1 VAPGVENR
9 EDGRGWREC
18 DSDWCGC
25 CRCGRRLRV
34 MLGLTLGGTPS
45 GVSAAP
51 VAVVV
56 VAEAAAAAKLED
68 KDPPEVERATNPS
81 GSVVS

>member
-1 VAPGVENR
+1 
-9 EDGRGWREC
+9 
-18 DSDWCGC
+18 
-25 CRCGRRLRV
+25 